1 MELSYPHQ
9 SDVSV
14 FKEKLYMK
22 KKLVSLK
29 IFCGKVYFKELCSV
43 YISLI

>member
-1 MELSYPHQ
+1 MILEHARNIELSYPHQ

-22 KKLVSLK
+22 KN
-29 IFCGKVYFKELCSV
+29 
-43 YISLI
+43 